1 MYTYRITCSQCIWC
15 FVQVLEEESYA
26 EARARPLA
34 LTKPTAAVVST
45 AAANSSAVAVSFDRS
60 TSDTTTSAS
69 ARPHPATL
77 LKQLSI

>member
-1 MYTYRITCSQCIWC
+1 MYTYCITCSQRIWC

-26 EARARPLA
+26 EARTRPLA
-34 LTKPTAAVVST
+34 LTKPIGAVST
-45 AAANSSAVAVSFDRS
+45 SVINSSAAAVSFDRS